1 MKVKLEENNGVGT
14 SVTVVELE
22 GVPKEKIVVKIR
34 KEDGTEEV
42 IKEYDNQGV
51 LFLGFEVRAKV

>member
-1 MKVKLEENNGVGT
+1 MKIKLEENNGAGT
-14 SVTVVELE
+14 SVTVIEL
-22 GVPKEKIVVKIR
+22 GGIPKEKIVVKIR

-42 IKEYDNQGV
+42 IKEYYNPGV